1 MNYKYRCKNEII
13 EVNVDEENK
22 TAIVFYKG
30 REGCPRTIIEGNDG
44 KFFTWNRQKIYLNDY
59 ITISMKELKQR
70 VEKDERISKLDF
82 DIAIFNDGI
91 ENVRLMVPNSF
102 FLSRSGGKAICK
114 IEYYK
119 PDSLI
124 VTRLDDNIKGLWATY
139 SLVRSIQT
147 GSIDI
152 VIEEDETEDSS
163 VISDRDKLLSEV
175 KMYLEELKDELII
188 SSKYINRESI
198 LDMIDIK
205 IKNIENEL
213 FSIK

>member
-22 TAIVFYKG
+22 TAVVFYKG

-102 FLSRSGGKAICK
+102 FLSRISGKVICK
-114 IEYYK
+114 VEYGGL
-119 PDSLI
+119 DDHLT
-124 VTRLDDNIKGLWATY
+124 VTRLDDNIKELWTTD

-163 VISDRDKLLSEV
+163 IISDRDKLLSEV
-175 KMYLEELKDELII
+175 KMYLEELKNDII
-188 SSKYINRESI
+188 NSHKKYITSESI
-198 LDMIDIK
+198 SDMIDEK
-205 IKNIENEL
+205 IKNIENY
-213 FSIK
+213 FQ

>member
-1 MNYKYRCKNEII
+1 M
-13 EVNVDEENK
+13 
-22 TAIVFYKG
+22 
-30 REGCPRTIIEGNDG
+30 
-44 KFFTWNRQKIYLNDY
+44 
-59 ITISMKELKQR
+59 
-70 VEKDERISKLDF
+70 
-82 DIAIFNDGI
+82 
-91 ENVRLMVPNSF
+91 
-102 FLSRSGGKAICK
+102 
-114 IEYYK
+114 
-119 PDSLI
+119 I

-175 KMYLEELKDELII
+175 KMYLEELKDELIV

>member
-102 FLSRSGGKAICK
+102 FLSRISGKVICK
-114 IEYYK
+114 VEYGGL
-119 PDSLI
+119 DDHLT
-124 VTRLDDNIKGLWATY
+124 VTRLDDNVRMLCTTDN
-139 SLVRSIQT
+139 LVRSIQT

-163 VISDRDKLLSEV
+163 IISDRDKLLSEV
-175 KMYLEELKDELII
+175 KIYLEELKDDII
-188 SSKYINRESI
+188 NSSKYITRESI
-198 LDMIDIK
+198 LDMIDVK
-205 IKNIENEL
+205 IKNIENY
-213 FSIK
+213 FQ